1 MIRSTT
7 SAISRALIPRFNIMR
22 GMRTVLTEVESTK
35 QFQEKLAGDKLVV
48 VQYSASWC
56 GPCRMMR
63 PKVEALSE
71 TMTDVDFLYVDIE
84 EHAALAEEAEIESV
98 PTFAFFKQNKL
109 VDQFAGANPDK
120 LHDALQKARQ

>member
-1 MIRSTT
+1 
-7 SAISRALIPRFNIMR
+7 
-22 GMRTVLTEVESTK
+22 VLTEVESTK